1 MGKILVIAEKPS
13 VASDIAKVLKCKS
26 KGEGFLYN
34 DEYIVSWAIGH
45 LVTLYDPED
54 YDAMLKKWSENTLPI
69 LPDTIKLK
77 PINKTKTQL
86 NVLKKLMNSK
96 DTDSIICAT
105 DSGREGELI
114 FRYIYEIVK
123 CKKSF
128 KRLWISSMTDTAIKE
143 GFKKLKDS
151 REYDN
156 LYLSAKCRS
165 EADWLVGINA
175 TRAFTVKHN
184 ALLSIGRV
192 QTPTLSMI
200 VERQKEIR
208 DFVPEEYFEV
218 EADYGEFKGIWF
230 KQPFENETRIN
241 KKSDAEIIANNVKG
255 EIANIYDVKREEKR
269 QSHPLLFDLTE
280 LQRECNRKFG
290 FSAKK
295 TLDVA
300 QSLYEKRKMITYPRT
315 DSRYLS
321 ADMKSE
327 MGIVL
332 SKIKDTGFYSEF
344 LEYAENNIKNS
355 YTKRVFDNSKVSDH
369 HAIIPSKG
377 KLSIDK
383 LTTDEKKVFDII
395 VLRFISVFYP
405 QYIYNSI
412 KVFAKCKNENFIS
425 KGTEIVEK
433 GWTVLYEKFKT
444 KKDEPVIPDVKIG
457 DNFVIKKSA
466 VIEKKTMPPKNYTEA
481 TILSAMENAGKMVED
496 EELKEK
502 LKESGIGTPATR
514 AAIIERLIS
523 VGYVI
528 RQGKNLIPTE
538 KGENLI
544 AIVPEELK
552 SPETTGKWEK
562 GLSSV
567 AKGKMSQE
575 RFMGSIERYVRFLV
589 DNASA
594 SNTDIKFEK
603 EEYTKNKKAKRIV
616 SIGKCPLCGKKVL
629 ENTKA
634 FYCESWKSGCK
645 FTIWKNSLEIYGID
659 IDKTK
664 MRKLLKDKELKN
676 VVMHIPQTGE
686 KGKGTV
692 ILTKKD
698 ESIRLEIKDF
708 IRD

>member
-1 MGKILVIAEKPS
+1 
-13 VASDIAKVLKCKS
+13 
-26 KGEGFLYN
+26 
-34 DEYIVSWAIGH
+34 
-45 LVTLYDPED
+45 
-54 YDAMLKKWSENTLPI
+54 
-69 LPDTIKLK
+69 
-77 PINKTKTQL
+77 
-86 NVLKKLMNSK
+86 
-96 DTDSIICAT
+96 
-105 DSGREGELI
+105 
-114 FRYIYEIVK
+114 
-123 CKKSF
+123 
-128 KRLWISSMTDTAIKE
+128 
-143 GFKKLKDS
+143 
-151 REYDN
+151 
-156 LYLSAKCRS
+156 
-165 EADWLVGINA
+165 
-175 TRAFTVKHN
+175 
-184 ALLSIGRV
+184 
-192 QTPTLSMI
+192 
-200 VERQKEIR
+200 
-208 DFVPEEYFEV
+208 
-218 EADYGEFKGIWF
+218 
-230 KQPFENETRIN
+230 
-241 KKSDAEIIANNVKG
+241 
-255 EIANIYDVKREEKR
+255 
-269 QSHPLLFDLTE
+269 
-280 LQRECNRKFG
+280 
-290 FSAKK
+290 
-295 TLDVA
+295 
-300 QSLYEKRKMITYPRT
+300 MITYPRT

-321 ADMKSE
+321 DDMKSE

-457 DNFVIKKSA
+457 DNFVIKKAA